1 MNGPVALKYR
11 YSKVIW
17 LWDESYEVLKTARLK
32 RRGSPWNLDLIRAD
46 GGGKENGILQCDRKK
61 TSQEILCFDYQKL
74 EIFTN
79 YLKSFFQLWI
89 IGNVTSWGIILS
101 VIIHVDLNKLNS
113 HCGVVSFLI
122 TSSTFIS
129 RPKWSTLIKLPFTGS
144 WASVKGSF
152 LGTLVNTSFLRAS

>member
-1 MNGPVALKYR
+1 MRRVLRGIKN
-11 YSKVIW
+11 SKVETALVSVRLGPDTCGRRREGEWNIAMRQKKNLARDLVFW
-17 LWDESYEVLKTARLK
+17 LSKT
-32 RRGSPWNLDLIRAD
+32 WNLYKL
-46 GGGKENGILQCDRKK
+46 
-61 TSQEILCFDYQKL
+61 SEIL
-74 EIFTN
+74 
-79 YLKSFFQLWI
+79 FQLWI

-129 RPKWSTLIKLPFTGS
+129 RPKWSTLIKLPFIGS

>member
-1 MNGPVALKYR
+1 MRRVLRGIKN
-11 YSKVIW
+11 SKI
-17 LWDESYEVLKTARLK
+17 ETARVSVKLGPDTCG
-32 RRGSPWNLDLIRAD
+32 RRRKGEWNIAM
-46 GGGKENGILQCDRKK
+46 GQKK

-129 RPKWSTLIKLPFTGS
+129 RPKWSTLIKLPFIGS